1 MLKFHLDEQ
10 IATAL
15 AAGLRQ
21 HGIDVTTTADAGLLN
36 RRDTE
41 HLAFALEEYRV
52 VLTHDRDFLRLHAL
66 GTDHAG
72 IAWCRQDK
80 YSVGELLSLLVLMDA
95 CYSPDEMAG
104 RVEFL

>member
-10 IATAL
+10 VATAL
-15 AAGLRQ
+15 ATGLRR
-21 HGIDVTTTADAGLLN
+21 HGIDVTTTAAAGLRN

-41 HLAFALEEYRV
+41 QLEFALQESRV
-52 VLTHDRDFLRLHAL
+52 VVTHDRDFQKLHAL
-66 GTDHAG
+66 GTPHTG

-95 CYSPDEMAG
+95 CYSADEMAG